1 MFLAVLSR
9 EFVLHEGQMQRT
21 KFIPNMIDGTQEK
34 HGDHGLRIHD
44 STATWQSNNKVLTAE
59 NH

>member
-1 MFLAVLSR
+1 MRADA
-9 EFVLHEGQMQRT
+9 EDQ
-21 KFIPNMIDGTQEK
+21 FIPNMIDGTQEK
-34 HGDHGLRIHD
+34 RGDHGLRIHD